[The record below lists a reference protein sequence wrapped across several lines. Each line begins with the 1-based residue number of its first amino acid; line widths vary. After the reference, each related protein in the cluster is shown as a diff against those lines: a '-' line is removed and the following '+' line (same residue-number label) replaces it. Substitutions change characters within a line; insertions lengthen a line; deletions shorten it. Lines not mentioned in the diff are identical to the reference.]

1 MEIENFEQKKQIL
14 SNLLIDG
21 FDNANYSHKLLF
33 KSELDDEKEFDKQ
46 KDLMCALTYLN
57 QAHASF
63 TNAYTLLLLT
73 MNFLVVVKNLTTY
86 YISSLNLIQ
95 NS

>member
-33 KSELDDEKEFDKQ
+33 
-46 KDLMCALTYLN
+46 
-57 QAHASF
+57 
-63 TNAYTLLLLT
+63 
-73 MNFLVVVKNLTTY
+73 VKNLTTY

>member
-33 KSELDDEKEFDKQ
+33 KSEDKV
-46 KDLMCALTYLN
+46 
-57 QAHASF
+57 HII
-63 TNAYTLLLLT
+63 
-73 MNFLVVVKNLTTY
+73 V
-86 YISSLNLIQ
+86 
-95 NS
+95 